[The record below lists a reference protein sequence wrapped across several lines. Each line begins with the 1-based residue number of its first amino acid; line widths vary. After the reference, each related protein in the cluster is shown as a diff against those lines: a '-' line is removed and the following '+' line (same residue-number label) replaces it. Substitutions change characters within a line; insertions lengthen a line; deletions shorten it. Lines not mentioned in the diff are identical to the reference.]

1 VARLETAATRAHV
14 VIRSLIGLALALAG
28 ALTWQGSAHAQT
40 HRAALIVQHGSS
52 WPGSPVLWKCVEF
65 AQEAIGG
72 LALLQLAGV
81 NSGQP
86 PQIYDW
92 GGGAYTVCQLD
103 RQPQSIPDRCFGPMS
118 GPNWSDWTQTANG
131 WVARSTGVA
140 GYTVRDGNVEGWT
153 YAAGTGTRP
162 PIVAFSQVCP
172 APRAPTAAPT
182 SHGAAPPAGAAATVT
197 PPVVT
202 TSLATPSPAMQALAP
217 SASPSARTALA
228 STGPPIQTPPRGLG
242 PWLLLGGALIA
253 LTGLGAFN
261 LRRRRP

>member
-1 VARLETAATRAHV
+1 VPYVEIAATRASV
-14 VIRSLIGLALALAG
+14 VIRSLVGLALALAA

-40 HRAALIVQHGSS
+40 HRAALIVQHSSS
-52 WPGSPVLWKCVEF
+52 WPGPQVLWKCVEF

-103 RQPQSIPDRCFGPMS
+103 RQPQAVPDRCFGPMS

-140 GYTVRDGNVEGWT
+140 GYSVRDGDVEGWT
-153 YAAGTGTRP
+153 YSVGRGMQP
-162 PIVAFSQVCP
+162 PALSFSQVCP
-172 APRAPTAAPT
+172 PPRAAT
-182 SHGAAPPAGAAATVT
+182 AAPPARSAAPSTSGAASAKPSTDT
-197 PPVVT
+197 A
-202 TSLATPSPAMQALAP
+202 SIGSPSPAMQALAP
-217 SASPSARTALA
+217 SVSPSAGTALA
-228 STGPPIQTPPRGLG
+228 STGPPTPPPTAGLV
-242 PWLLLGGALIA
+242 PWFLLGGAVIV

-261 LRRRRP
+261 LRRRKP

>member
-1 VARLETAATRAHV
+1 
-14 VIRSLIGLALALAG
+14 
-28 ALTWQGSAHAQT
+28 
-40 HRAALIVQHGSS
+40 
-52 WPGSPVLWKCVEF
+52 VLWKCVEF

-86 PQIYDW
+86 PEIYDW

-140 GYTVRDGNVEGWT
+140 GYTVRDGDLEGWT
-153 YAAGTGTRP
+153 YSVGRGMQP
-162 PIVAFSQVCP
+162 PTVSFSQVCP
-172 APRAPTAAPT
+172 PLRAPTAAPPPR
-182 SHGAAPPAGAAATVT
+182 SPAPSAGEVAR
-197 PPVVT
+197 
-202 TSLATPSPAMQALAP
+202 ATPSAETTSIASPWPAIQALAP
-217 SASPSARTALA
+217 SVSPSAGTALA
-228 STGPPIQTPPRGLG
+228 STGPPTQPPTGRLA
-242 PWLLLGGALIA
+242 PWLLLGGAVLV

-261 LRRRRP
+261 LRRRGP